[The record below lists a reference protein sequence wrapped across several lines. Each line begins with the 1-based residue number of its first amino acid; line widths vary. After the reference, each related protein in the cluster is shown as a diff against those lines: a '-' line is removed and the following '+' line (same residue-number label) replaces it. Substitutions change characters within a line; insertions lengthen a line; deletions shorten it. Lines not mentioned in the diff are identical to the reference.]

1 MGDKTN
7 HIHSTNSNSIHHND
21 PNLKFDPPKRIVEEA
36 YVKSFEEYQRIYEK
50 SISDPEAFWGEI
62 ADQFHW
68 ESRPS
73 GQFMNYNFD
82 VRKGPIFIKWM
93 EGAKTNISYNMLDRH
108 VENGLGDKVAFFW
121 EGNDPGDHG
130 EITYRQLLEQVCK
143 FSNVLKGLGVR
154 KGDRVALYMPM
165 IVELVVSLL
174 ACARIGAVHS
184 IVFAGFS
191 AESLSDRILDANCKA
206 IVTAD
211 GVWRGSKLLNL
222 KSIVDKALG
231 ICKEKGKPVEI
242 CVVVRHLSPAEEIV
256 TYISHSNGIEDGEDG
271 PVAKRPCGKL
281 KINWSKGRDV
291 WWHDLMQSAETVC
304 APEWLD
310 AEDPLFMLYTSGST
324 GKPKGVL
331 HTTAGYML
339 YAAATSKYVFDLH
352 PDDVYWCTAD
362 VGWITGHTYVCYGP
376 LSNGVTGIIFEGTP
390 FYPDAGRFW
399 QVIQKYKVTKFY
411 TAPTAIRS
419 LMKFNDSFVTQYDRS
434 SLKILGTVGEPIN
447 PEAWIWYHKV
457 VGDGQCAIVDTFWQT
472 ETGGHVITPLPGAT
486 KTKPGSATFPFFG
499 IVPALLTD
507 DGKEISGPGEGYLV
521 FKQPWPGIMRTVFG
535 NHERFETTYFKK
547 FPGYYTTGD
556 GAKRD
561 EEGYIWITGRIDDMV
576 NVSGHLLSTAEV
588 ESALIEHE
596 AVAEAASVSHPHHI
610 KGECIYCFVTLKEGR
625 VFNDELVKEL
635 MAAVRSKIGPFAQP
649 DFIQNAP
656 ALPKTRSGKIMRRIL
671 RKIAVN
677 DRDIGDTSTLADEGV
692 IEVLFSLRPK
702 DA

>member
-1 MGDKTN
+1 MNNTN
-7 HIHSTNSNSIHHND
+7 NTDSNSESHHHIHHND
-21 PNLKFDPPKRIVEEA
+21 PNMKVDPPQNLIENA
-36 YVKSFEEYQRIYEK
+36 HVKNFAQYQQMYQQ
-50 SISDPEAFWGEI
+50 SIQDPEAFWGEI
-62 ADQFHW
+62 AEQFHW
-68 ESRPS
+68 ESQPT
-73 GQFMNYNFD
+73 GQFLNYNFD

-93 EGAKTNISYNMLDRH
+93 EGAKTNIAYNMLDR
-108 VENGLGDKVAFFW
+108 NIKQGLGDKVAFYW

-130 EITYRQLLEQVCK
+130 QITYSELLLQVCK
-143 FSNVLKGLGVR
+143 CSNVLKSLGVR
-154 KGDRVALYMPM
+154 KGDRVAIYMPM
-165 IVELVVSLL
+165 IVELVVCML

-191 AESLSDRILDANCKA
+191 AESLSERIVDANCCA
-206 IVTAD
+206 IATAD

-222 KSIVDKALG
+222 KSIVDKALD
-231 ICKEKGKPVEI
+231 ICREKGKPVDTCI
-242 CVVVRHLSPAEEIV
+242 VVRHLSQPNDIGFNANN
-256 TYISHSNGIEDGEDG
+256 TGATTDDC
-271 PVAKRPCGKL
+271 PVGKRPCSKL
-281 KINWSKGRDV
+281 KIHWSDRDL
-291 WWHDLMQSAETVC
+291 WWHDLMRTAHTYC
-304 APEWLD
+304 DPEWMD

-331 HTTAGYML
+331 HTVAGYML
-339 YAAATSKYVFDLH
+339 YSAATCKYVFDLQ
-352 PDDVYWCTAD
+352 PDDIYWCTAD

-376 LSNGVTGIIFEGTP
+376 LGNGVTGIIFEGTP

-399 QVIQKYKVTKFY
+399 AVIEKYKVTKFY

-419 LMKFNDSFVTQYDRS
+419 LMKYGDSCVTKHDRS

-447 PEAWIWYHKV
+447 PEAWLWYYKV
-457 VGDGQCAIVDTFWQT
+457 VGNSQCAIVDTFWQT
-472 ETGGHVITPLPGAT
+472 ETGGHVITPLPAAT

-507 DGKEISGPGEGYLV
+507 EGKEIVGPGEGYLV

-535 NHERFETTYFKK
+535 NHERFEITYFKK

-561 EEGYIWITGRIDDMV
+561 EDGYLWITGRIDDMV

-596 AVAEAASVSHPHHI
+596 AVSEAASVSHPHHI
-610 KGECIYCFVTLKEGR
+610 KGECIYCFVTLKEGE
-625 VFNDELVKEL
+625 VFNDDLVKEL
-635 MAAVRSKIGPFAQP
+635 TAAVRSKIGPFAQP
-649 DFIQNAP
+649 DYIQHAP

-677 DRDIGDTSTLADEGV
+677 DRDIGDTSTLADESV
-692 IEVLFSLRPK
+692 IETLFNLRPK

>member
-1 MGDKTN
+1 MGDNGN
-7 HIHSTNSNSIHHND
+7 HENHQNNSNSIHHND
-21 PNLKFDPPKRIVEEA
+21 PNVKFDPPKRIVEDS
-36 YVKSFEEYQRIYEK
+36 YVKSIEEYQQLYDL
-50 SISDPEAFWGEI
+50 SIKDPETFWSEI
-62 ADQFHW
+62 SQQFHW
-68 ESRPS
+68 ESPPT
-73 GQFMNYNFD
+73 GQFMSYNFD

-93 EGAKTNISYNMLDRH
+93 EGAKTNIAYNMLDRN
-108 VENGLGDKVAFFW
+108 VKNGLGDKVAFLW

-130 EITYRQLLEQVCK
+130 QITYSQLLAQVCK
-143 FSNVLKGLGVR
+143 FSNVLKQLGVR

-165 IVELVVSLL
+165 IVELVVSML

-191 AESLSDRILDANCKA
+191 AESLSDRVLDANCKA
-206 IVTAD
+206 VVTAD
-211 GVWRGSKLLNL
+211 GVWRGNKLLNL

-231 ICKEKGKPVEI
+231 ICKNKGKPVEI
-242 CVVVRHLSPAEEIV
+242 CVVVRHLSPNEEEV
-256 TYISHSNGIEDGEDG
+256 TLNSNGTEDSEDEG

-281 KINWSKGRDV
+281 KIHWSTGRDV
-291 WWHDLMQSAETVC
+291 WWHQLMHTVDDQC
-304 APEWLD
+304 DPEWMD

-331 HTTAGYML
+331 HTVAGYMM
-339 YAAATSKYVFDLH
+339 YAAATTKYVFDLH
-352 PDDVYWCTAD
+352 PDDIYWCTAD

-376 LSNGVTGIIFEGTP
+376 LGNGVTGIIFEGTP

-399 QVIQKYKVTKFY
+399 EVVQKYKVTKFY

-419 LMKFNDSFVTQYDRS
+419 LMKFDDSFVTKYDRS

-447 PEAWIWYHKV
+447 PEAWMWYHKI
-457 VGDGQCAIVDTFWQT
+457 VGNSQCSIVDTFWQT

-535 NHERFETTYFKK
+535 DHERFETTYFKK

-625 VFNDELVKEL
+625 VFTDELAKEL
-635 MAAVRSKIGPFAQP
+635 TAAVRTKIGPFAQP

-656 ALPKTRSGKIMRRIL
+656 TLPKTRSGKIMRRIL
-671 RKIAVN
+671 RKVAVN
-677 DRDIGDTSTLADEGV
+677 DRDIGDTSTLADENV
-692 IEVLFSLRPK
+692 VEVLFSLRPK
-702 DA
+702 NA